1 MGVPQQTRSLILMC
15 SLMLFSL
22 DHIYRDE
29 RAPLSITMERELLL
43 LHSEEG
49 AADLQRALDPF

>member
-1 MGVPQQTRSLILMC
+1 
-15 SLMLFSL
+15 MLFSL
-22 DHIYRDE
+22 DHICRDE
-29 RAPLSITMERELLL
+29 RAPLSTTMEREL

>member
-1 MGVPQQTRSLILMC
+1 MC

-43 LHSEEG
+43 LLLHSEEG

>member
-1 MGVPQQTRSLILMC
+1 
-15 SLMLFSL
+15 MLFSL

-29 RAPLSITMERELLL
+29 SALLSITMERELL

-49 AADLQRALDPF
+49 AADLQ